1 MYALRS
7 YDLTEP
13 ADIAVNQ
20 RGEISAR
27 QRAAFNEVARAANR
41 TALILNAVIAA
52 LFACPVYQIWQSA
65 DNLTNK
71 AGLTLAA
78 VVVVSIIIVAPFLSE
93 RSKAIKFRQDL
104 QTGNIAQAEGEMR
117 WRWGRTVAQTADRE
131 LQSIFGPLTLPPGH
145 YRFYYLSQSG
155 GILSAEKIDQPR

>member
-20 RGEISAR
+20 RSEISAR

-93 RSKAIKFRQDL
+93 RSKVIKFRKDL
-104 QTGNIAQAEGEMR
+104 QTGSIAQAEGEMR

-131 LQSIFGPLTLPPGH
+131 LQSIFGPLTLPPGY
-145 YRFYYLSQSG
+145 YRFYYLSHSG
-155 GILSAEKIDQPR
+155 GILSAEKIDHPH